1 MTSKLT
7 RRSLLVSAASLG
19 AAGALAW
26 AAPAWLTPGLITPAW
41 AQGVPSAEEAAAFVR
56 QTGGRLVAVVN
67 GPGSVAQKQAALQ
80 TEVDSAVDV
89 NGVGRFV
96 LGRFWRMATPAQQ
109 QEYLRLFRTV
119 LMNSITGRLGE
130 YKGVQFA
137 VGRATP
143 TAAGIEVATVVT
155 RPNNPPTNVIWVIR
169 DVGGGPKIVDVV
181 AEGTSLRLTQRD
193 DYASY
198 LARNND
204 SVQALIDALKRQVGQ
219 G

>member
-1 MTSKLT
+1 MTPELT

-19 AAGALAW
+19 AVGALAW
-26 AAPAWLTPGLITPAW
+26 VVPAWRTPAW
-41 AQGVPSAEEAAAFVR
+41 AQGAPSAEQAAAFVR
-56 QTGGRLVAVVN
+56 QTGARLVAIVN
-67 GPGSVAQKQAALQ
+67 GPGSSAQKQAALQ
-80 TEVDSAVDV
+80 AEIDASVDV
-89 NGVGRFV
+89 KGVGRFV
-96 LGRFWRMATPAQQ
+96 LGRFWRLATPAQR
-109 QEYLRLFRTV
+109 QEYLRLFRAV

-130 YKGVQFA
+130 YKGVRFA

-143 TAAGIEVATVVT
+143 TAAGVQVATVVT
-155 RPNNPPTNVIWVIR
+155 RPNNPAANVIWVIR
-169 DVGGGPKIVDVV
+169 DVGGSPKIVDVV

-204 SVQALIDALKRQVGQ
+204 SVQALIDAMKRQVGQ